1 MSGSYAFPK
10 LADATETSEADL
22 DAMLVELKEAAPGWV
37 AASLDERIALLE
49 RVMADTAAVAD
60 AWVADACTA
69 KGVELGS
76 DIEWEETYGGPALV
90 VRNARLLRN
99 SLIDIRDLGAPRPP
113 GPITQRADGQ
123 TVVRVFPTDGYDKA
137 LFGGIT
143 GEVWMEPGINP
154 GNLKAAM
161 AKHYRPGGAPEPAVC
176 LVLGAGNV
184 SSIGPMDVLYQLFYE
199 LRVCLLKTNPVNDYL
214 APHWAAAFDAL
225 IDAGLVRITTGGVEV
240 GQYLTNHDD
249 VDAIHITGSDKTYDA
264 IVFGTGEEGKAR
276 KEADDPINTKPIT
289 AELGNVSPVIIVP
302 GPWTDED
309 IRFQAA
315 HVAGSLVNNGG
326 FNCNAS
332 RVIITHKHW
341 NRREA
346 FLQAVI
352 DALDAHP
359 ERIPYY
365 PGAEDRWESFR
376 MTDPECHV
384 IGTVGEG
391 CVPWTL
397 IEDID
402 PEHGDHL
409 VFNQEAFCGVFAE
422 TSLDVERDVSTF
434 VREAVRFCNETLW
447 GTLSATVIAHPASL
461 ADETIGAAIDQG
473 IADLRYGAI
482 GLNVWSALS
491 YGAVS
496 TTWGAFPGHHR
507 ADIQSGN
514 DVVHNSYLFDHP
526 QKSVVRGPFRAWP
539 TPMWHAGSSMSGV
552 ARKLVDF
559 EADPKPWKV
568 PGVLAAALR

>member
-1 MSGSYAFPK
+1 
-10 LADATETSEADL
+10 
-22 DAMLVELKEAAPGWV
+22 
-37 AASLDERIALLE
+37 
-49 RVMADTAAVAD
+49 
-60 AWVADACTA
+60 
-69 KGVELGS
+69 
-76 DIEWEETYGGPALV
+76 V

-99 SLIDIRDLGAPRPP
+99 SLIDIRDHGSPRPP

-123 TVVRVFPTDGYDKA
+123 TVVRVFPADGYDKA
-137 LFGGIT
+137 FFGGIT

-161 AKHYRPGGAPEPAVC
+161 AKHYRPGGAPEPEVC

-184 SSIGPMDVLYQLFYE
+184 SSVGPMDVLYQLFYE
-199 LRVCLLKTNPVNDYL
+199 MRVCLLKTNPVNDYL
-214 APHWAAAFDAL
+214 APHLAAAFDAL
-225 IDAGLVRITTGGVEV
+225 IEAGLVRITTGGVEV
-240 GQYLTNHDD
+240 GQYLTSHDD